1 MRKAASLITASFAA
15 AVLIAATEPAAALT
29 CESLEAELAR
39 LESQAAT
46 PDPRA
51 QEYRAAWQEQ
61 AGVLQQAED
70 RAAAA
75 GCLGGGFPFAGGPTS
90 RQCADMIG
98 QMQRMRANLDRLE
111 ALSMR
116 YDRPQDL
123 RRADRVRELLV
134 RRGCGIEPFMAQEP
148 AYPEPVPGTP
158 EPTFAPSFGGSYRT
172 LCVRRCDGYYFPISF
187 ATTAERFAQD
197 EAACQSMC
205 PGGDAELYYQPSG
218 DDNPANMMSLSGE
231 PYAAL
236 PNAFEYRKEVS
247 AACSCRNGD
256 SNFSIIATPR
266 PDASLGAQPQM
277 SRPETLPQARPEAP
291 DLATLRGPSSPTA
304 EEPSVAGDKTPA
316 AAAEETAPT
325 KPGTAQRTPSEDEE
339 TAGSTGS
346 QTGSGDAKETA
357 AKTAPT
363 PEEDLSSSGS
373 GKAATG
379 KSDEAKGSQS
389 RSKVRIVGPVY
400 WGGPKKEGVLVAP
413 VQK

>member
-15 AVLIAATEPAAALT
+15 AVLVAATQPAAALT
-29 CESLEAELAR
+29 CEGLEAELAR

-51 QEYRAAWQEQ
+51 QEYREAWQEQ
-61 AGVLQQAED
+61 AAVLQQAED

-75 GCLGGGFPFAGGPTS
+75 GCLGGGFPFAEGPAS

-134 RRGCGIEPFMAQEP
+134 RRGCGIEPFMAREP
-148 AYPEPVPGTP
+148 VYPEPAPGIP

-236 PNAFEYRKEVS
+236 PNALDYRKEVS

-256 SNFSIIATPR
+256 SNFSILATPR
-266 PDASLGAQPQM
+266 PDAAPGAQPQM
-277 SRPETLPQARPEAP
+277 SRPESLPQARPDAP
-291 DLATLRGPSSPTA
+291 DIATLRGPSNPTA
-304 EEPSVAGDKTPA
+304 EEPSEDGNDTPTTA
-316 AAAEETAPT
+316 TEDTAPAG
-325 KPGTAQRTPSEDEE
+325 PDTAAQTPSENEE
-339 TAGSTGS
+339 SAGSGAS
-346 QTGSGDAKETA
+346 EPENGDTKETA
-357 AKTAPT
+357 AKTTST
-363 PEEDLSSSGS
+363 PDEDLSSSGS

-379 KSDEAKGSQS
+379 KSDEATGSQS